1 MGCVPSS
8 AKVAHEDVDDMADS
22 LPEPAPPAP
31 TDPRLPLT
39 ARQVFKLKKSW
50 KGIKRNMEL
59 TGVEMFIRLF
69 KINSDLKRLFSN
81 FKDLDSE
88 DALRENEALE
98 KHALLVMSTM
108 DEAISNIDNVDY
120 VYDVLN
126 RVGQSHGR
134 FSGFVA
140 ELFQWMEIPFLE
152 SVQLTLGD
160 RYSENMDVI
169 YKITIKFILKTVQSG
184 YSADIS

>member
-59 TGVEMFIRLF
+59 TGVEMFIRWEQF
-69 KINSDLKRLFSN
+69 ERK
-81 FKDLDSE
+81 
-88 DALRENEALE
+88 
-98 KHALLVMSTM
+98 
-108 DEAISNIDNVDY
+108 
-120 VYDVLN
+120 YDVRDETN
-126 RVGQSHGR
+126 VVVVVATVGKGARETVDTRVHSHCCC
-134 FSGFVA
+134 
-140 ELFQWMEIPFLE
+140 LE
-152 SVQLTLGD
+152 
-160 RYSENMDVI
+160 RW
-169 YKITIKFILKTVQSG
+169 
-184 YSADIS
+184 